1 MARTSKQGAR
11 SRASRKQRQSR
22 SDRSEQG
29 GGTGGMQSSD
39 ASERMRGRAT
49 ATAKAVV
56 IGIDQYGG
64 PPNDLTCCAVDVDAI
79 SRVLEEPYGF
89 DEIRALRDD
98 EATVERVEEE
108 LQWLAEESRVGDRRV
123 VYFSGHG
130 STQLR
135 DGLMEECL
143 VLSDGFFESERFAER
158 VAEIPPGVLTVILD
172 TSFTGGTEAYVGD
185 PAGAAE
191 LELARV
197 KTWVP
202 VGEEETAETVTEGG
216 EPRKVS
222 GYRRFGCAPTTTRGT
237 ASPQAAPGTGTVTS
251 WGSASS
257 RLARPGEPEIH
268 GLMLLAS
275 LESEPAVANT
285 SKTDGLSA
293 FTYALIQSIEQLGP
307 AATASEV
314 IAAAGH
320 RLRMLGVRQTPRA
333 IESSRTGDLRFRRL
347 LSTQRATAA
356 ESLRFISEP
365 RFWEGVLAAA
375 ASQSTTW
382 AASRREGD
390 VMTAAYQPMTGSQQQ
405 SPFGT
410 TQQQFGASGLGTSPL
425 GTSHLGTSHL
435 GATQQLSP
443 EELQRVVPALAPV
456 LASIVPALVPP
467 IVNAIV
473 QQQRQQGGG
482 SGTGAFGWDGG
493 AQGGFGQQGGFGG
506 LQQYLGAGAYGQS
519 EEVQR
524 MLPAL
529 APVLANVIPAIVP
542 QILQNVLMQ
551 QRQTQGWGTT
561 PSSQTQGYGQQ
572 QSGYGVNPELWQ
584 IVSQS
589 VNSALQRIGINQG
602 QMGGRF

>member
-22 SDRSEQG
+22 TTRGEHTRDEHTNGS
-29 GGTGGMQSSD
+29 GGTQSSD
-39 ASERMRGRAT
+39 VSERMRGRAT
-49 ATAKAVV
+49 ATAKALVV
-56 IGIDQYGG
+56 GIDQYGG
-64 PPNDLTCCAVDVDAI
+64 APNDLTACAVDADAI
-79 SRVLEEPYGF
+79 SRVLEEQYGF
-89 DEIRALRDD
+89 DEVRALRDD

-130 STQLR
+130 FTQLR

-143 VLSDGFFESERFAER
+143 VLSDGFLESDRFAEH

-172 TSFTGGTEAYVGD
+172 ASFTGGPEAYIADSSG
-185 PAGAAE
+185 GNAE

-202 VGEEETAETVTEGG
+202 VGEEEVGDAVTEGG
-216 EPRKVS
+216 EPRKVT
-222 GYRRFGCAPTTTRGT
+222 GYRRFGCAPATTRGA
-237 ASPQAAPGTGTVTS
+237 ASYQASRLTPESVTGAV
-251 WGSASS
+251 WGGQSS
-257 RLARPGEPEIH
+257 RLARPGEPEIP
-268 GLMLLAS
+268 GLLLLAS

-293 FTYALIQSIEQLGP
+293 FTYALIQTIERLGHT
-307 AATASEV
+307 ATAAEV
-314 IAAAGH
+314 IAATAY
-320 RLRMLGVRQTPRA
+320 RLQTLGVRQTPRA

-347 LSTQRATAA
+347 LSTQRAAAA

-365 RFWEGVLAAA
+365 KFWEGVLAAA

-390 VMTAAYQPMTGSQQQ
+390 VMTAAYQPMTGSQQT
-405 SPFGT
+405 PFGT
-410 TQQQFGASGLGTSPL
+410 TQQPFGATNLGATSPL
-425 GTSHLGTSHL
+425 
-435 GATQQLSP
+435 SP
-443 EELQRVVPALAPV
+443 DELQRIVPALAPV

-473 QQQRQQGGG
+473 TQQRQGGL
-482 SGTGAFGWDGG
+482 GALGWDGG
-493 AQGGFGQQGGFGG
+493 AQGAFGHVPS
-506 LQQYLGAGAYGQS
+506 YLGANAYGQHS

-524 MLPAL
+524 MLPTL

-561 PSSQTQGYGQQ
+561 PYQTQGFGQT
-572 QSGYGVNPELWQ
+572 GHGVNPELWQ
-584 IVSQS
+584 IVSQG
-589 VNSALQRIGINQG
+589 VNSALQRIGVPQQG
-602 QMGGRF
+602 FTGGRF